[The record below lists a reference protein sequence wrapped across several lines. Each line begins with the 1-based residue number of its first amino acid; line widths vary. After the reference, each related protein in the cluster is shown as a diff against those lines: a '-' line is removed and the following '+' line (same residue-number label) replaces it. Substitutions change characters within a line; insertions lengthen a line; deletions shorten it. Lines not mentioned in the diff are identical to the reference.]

1 VSPHPSQS
9 RVWILN
15 ATLTLTAALLWLY
28 LHGLPAPQASVRLP
42 WWGLAVAFVLTEV
55 CVVHIHFRH
64 SAHSLTLGEIPLVLG
79 LLFAAPAD
87 IVAAW
92 MLASALVLGFQRGH
106 AHVRVVFNVAQIGAT
121 AGLAGLVF
129 HSLGGVG
136 VEFGPR
142 AWGAAAIAALAAAAV
157 AALLVLGAMALCGE
171 RVRGSRLSATIAT
184 ALLMAPTNACLA
196 LAAASVLDADPRA
209 AFLLLAPAAV
219 IFVAYRAYTSER
231 AKHTTLEFL
240 HDATRTLTRAGGD
253 ESGLAGT
260 LAMARETF
268 RAAGGEVCLFASPDR
283 ESGARVALD
292 AESRV
297 SVDDHLAPDVAAG
310 LRALVDAQPGGRV
323 LAADELTGAVAD
335 HLRGLGVEQAMIAAL
350 PGERRLLGVLLLT
363 GRAGAGTHFNRDDL
377 RLFDLLAHHVGAAL
391 EQDRLGRKVSELRD
405 LSSELEHKAFHDPL
419 TGLANRLLF
428 MDRVAHAL
436 SRRTGT
442 VGLLYIDLD
451 DFKTINDTLGHDA
464 GDELLRETARRLRQT
479 LRAADTPSRLGGD
492 EFAVMVLDLEDASVR
507 VVAERVLAALREP
520 FMLAGREVRVYASLG
535 VALAASGTTGADDL
549 LKNADVAMYVSKHGG
564 KRSFSVYQRE
574 MEAAR

>member
-1 VSPHPSQS
+1 
-9 RVWILN
+9 
-15 ATLTLTAALLWLY
+15 
-28 LHGLPAPQASVRLP
+28 VRL
-42 WWGLAVAFVLTEV
+42 AT
-55 CVVHIHFRH
+55 
-64 SAHSLTLGEIPLVLG
+64 
-79 LLFAAPAD
+79 
-87 IVAAW
+87 
-92 MLASALVLGFQRGH
+92 ALVLGFQRGH
-106 AHVRVVFNVAQIGAT
+106 ARVRAVFNVAQITAT
-121 AGLAGLVF
+121 AALAGAVF
-129 HSLGGVG
+129 HLLGGAQI
-136 VEFGPR
+136 ELGPR
-142 AWGAAAIAALAAAAV
+142 AWGAAAVAVLAASAV
-157 AALLVLGAMALCGE
+157 AALLVLAAMALCGE
-171 RVRGSRLSATIAT
+171 RPRGRRLSATLAT
-184 ALLMAPTNACLA
+184 ALLIAPTNACLG

-209 AFLLLAPAAV
+209 AALLLAPAAV

-240 HDATRTLTRAGGD
+240 HEATRTLSRAGGD

-260 LAMARETF
+260 LAMARDTF
-268 RAAGGEVCLFASPDR
+268 RAAGGEVCLFPSPDR
-283 ESGARVALD
+283 PSGARIALD
-292 AESRV
+292 ADSRV
-297 SVDDHLAPDVAAG
+297 SIEDGPAPELTAG
-310 LRALVDAQPGGRV
+310 LLALLEAHPGGRV
-323 LAADELTGAVAD
+323 VATGELDGAVAD
-335 HLRGLGVEQAMIAAL
+335 HLRELDIEQAMIAVL
-350 PGERRLLGVLLLT
+350 PGERRTLGVLVLA
-363 GRAGAGTHFNRDDL
+363 GRGGAAAGFSRDDL

-436 SRRTGT
+436 SRRTGS

-464 GDELLRETARRLRQT
+464 GDELLRETARRLRET

-492 EFAVMVLDLEDASVR
+492 EFAVMVLDLEEASAR

-549 LKNADVAMYVSKHGG
+549 LRNADVAMYVSKHGG